1 MWVSGETER
10 HGLGTYTF
18 PDGEKYAGEYRFD
31 KRHGHGAYTWPDGEE
46 YIGEWEEDEMN
57 GT

>member
-1 MWVSGETER
+1 MFR
-10 HGLGTYTF
+10 NNKIHGLGTYTF

-46 YIGEWEEDEMN
+46 YIGEWEEVDE
-57 GT
+57 